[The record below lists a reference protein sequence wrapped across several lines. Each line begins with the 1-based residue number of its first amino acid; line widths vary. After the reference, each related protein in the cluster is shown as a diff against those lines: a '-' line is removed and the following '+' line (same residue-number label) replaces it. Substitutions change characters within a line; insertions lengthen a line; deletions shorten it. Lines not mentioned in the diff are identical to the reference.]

1 MTFGEY
7 IRSIRKDRRK
17 SLRKTAEAL
26 GVSATYLSDVERG
39 STCACTAERLGILK
53 DFLEMTTEEANQ
65 MYDKAAQSYSNKR
78 GNTTIPQDIASY
90 IVSRDYVVS
99 ALRLLKEENA
109 DEQDWENMMKAFFL
123 GRKKR

>member
-26 GVSATYLSDVERG
+26 GVSATYFSDVERG
-39 STCACTAERLGILK
+39 STCACTAERLEILK

-65 MYDKAAQSYSNKR
+65 MYDKAAQSYSSKR